1 MRYPMIAATAAL
13 MAFTLAAC
21 NNKSQPM
28 PTESFMRPGV
38 SMKLDPPNAPNCT
51 PNTVY
56 RATLTWS
63 VDGIDAPKT
72 EVRTE
77 RTDGNVFARSN
88 DRTAHAETGDWV
100 KPGMWFL
107 LFNRKTNEMLGAVQ
121 AGPKPCP

>member
-1 MRYPMIAATAAL
+1 MRYPMIATAAAL
-13 MAFTLAAC
+13 MAFALAAC

-28 PTESFMRPGV
+28 PTASFTRPGV
-38 SMKLDPPNAPNCT
+38 SMKLDPPNAPNCK
-51 PNTVY
+51 PNTIY

-72 EVRTE
+72 EVRME

-100 KPGMWFL
+100 KPGVWFL
-107 LFNRKTNEMLGAVQ
+107 LFNRKTDEMLGALQ